1 MTMTKHQ
8 SQQFRLILNN
18 IRLAKTQ
25 TGAKRLDTLNRIEA
39 QLKSLL
45 PQDVPQ
51 GRIRTPTIS
60 NYLGKGMMYISNRF
74 R

>member
-1 MTMTKHQ
+1 MTMTKEQ
-8 SQQFRLILNN
+8 KTIFRNILNS

-25 TGAKRLDTLNRIEA
+25 TGAKRLETLNRIEA

-45 PQDVPQ
+45 PQEVPQ
-51 GRIRTPTIS
+51 GRIRAPTIN
-60 NYLGKGMMYISNRF
+60 NYGSQGIMYISNRF

>member
-1 MTMTKHQ
+1 MTMTKEQ
-8 SQQFRLILNN
+8 KTIFRNILNS

-25 TGAKRLDTLNRIEA
+25 TGAKRLETLNRIEA

-45 PQDVPQ
+45 PKDVPQ
-51 GRIRTPTIS
+51 SRIRAPTIN